1 MLTLFGTPRS
11 RSLRVS
17 WLLEELKLP
26 WQYRFIDFG
35 KGLQRQADFLA
46 ISPEGK
52 VPVLQDD
59 TVVLTESAAIC
70 LYIAQKYGQGSWLPA
85 AGSAQSAQHWQW
97 CSFIISE
104 LEQGLWTMAKHKFAL
119 PEAQRCPAV
128 IETGLWEFNKAAQT
142 AAIWL
147 KDSPFTCGTE
157 PLVADILLAHTLN
170 WAVKSGCELPQNL
183 DAFRK
188 AMSSRPA
195 MRVALDKE
203 IEVAEQ
209 QKLSD

>member
-17 WLLEELKLP
+17 WLLEELKLD

-35 KGLQRQADFLA
+35 KGEQRQAEFLA
-46 ISPEGK
+46 LSPEGK
-52 VPVLQDD
+52 VPVFQDD
-59 TVVLTESAAIC
+59 TAVLTESAAIC
-70 LYIAQKYGQGSWLPA
+70 LYIAEKYGQGTWLPKA
-85 AGSAQSAQHWQW
+85 DSAQSAHHWQW

-119 PEAQRCPAV
+119 PEAQRRADA

-147 KDSPFTCGTE
+147 NEHTYTCGDS

-170 WAVKSGCELPQNL
+170 WAVKSGCDLPDNL
-183 DAFRK
+183 ERFRK
-188 AMSSRPA
+188 MMSSRPA
-195 MRVALDKE
+195 MRLALDKE
-203 IEVAEQ
+203 IQVAEQ
-209 QKLSD
+209 QKLSH